1 MTFRLPRR
9 HALAA
14 ASAAVLLGA
23 TTLGLLATRH
33 ETALAAERPASA
45 TAATPPTA
53 ATVALSV
60 SVTTPLQ
67 QPLARTVAASGSIV
81 ARDELIV
88 GSDAAGVRLVQVLVE
103 AGSVVKRGQ
112 LLARGDDAQLQ
123 AQLAQ
128 ADAQQRQAEAEL
140 AQAQANLK
148 RAEDVQ
154 DAGVFSD
161 EAVLARRTAVATLAA
176 RRDLVRAQR
185 RELEVKLAQTQV
197 RAPADGVVSRS
208 AATTGA
214 VMQPG
219 LELFRIIRE
228 GQLEWQAELPAAA
241 LARVQPGATARL
253 LLADSRRIEAPVRL
267 VAPTLDARTRNGLV
281 HVLLPRD
288 AALRA
293 GAHASGEIVLGSAP
307 AWTVPESSVIQRDG
321 RPHVWQLDADDVAH
335 LVPIETGARHGGR
348 VEVIGGL
355 QPGRRIVATGA
366 GFVKDGERVRVAAAP
381 TPAPEQRT

>member
-33 ETALAAERPASA
+33 ETALAAERQPTSTPA
-45 TAATPPTA
+45 AAP
-53 ATVALSV
+53 TVALSV
-60 SVTTPLQ
+60 SVTMPLQ
-67 QPLARTVAASGSIV
+67 QPLARTVAASGSVV

-103 AGSVVKRGQ
+103 AGSVVRRGQ

-140 AQAQANLK
+140 AQARANLQ

-176 RRDLVRAQR
+176 RRDLVQAQR

-208 AATTGA
+208 TATTGA

-253 LLADSRRIEAPVRL
+253 VLPDGRRLEAPVRL

-355 QPGRRIVATGA
+355 QPGRRIVDTGA

-381 TPAPEQRT
+381 TPSPEQRT